1 MHQKPTV
8 KRYTS
13 QDMHQKPTVRRY
25 TSQDMGHVLTRMV
38 SWRCNTRDVNWC
50 SSPALTFRSCLL
62 RLGLTGTGISDW
74 ASLERESPAGPHW
87 NGNLRLGLT
96 GTGISGWAS
105 LERESPAEK
114 FGTWI
119 HCVYTG
125 RDFCRCNLYVL
136 GGFCTHCSGCLADL
150 WAPSLIGRLASV
162 DVKQQKHTHGRSV

>member
-13 QDMHQKPTVRRY
+13 QDMHQKPTVKRY

-50 SSPALTFRSCLL
+50 SSPALTFRSCL
-62 RLGLTGTGISDW
+62 
-74 ASLERESPAGPHW
+74 
-87 NGNLRLGLT
+87 LRLGLT

-150 WAPSLIGRLASV
+150 WAPSLIGRLAPV